1 MINPSYK
8 YVGAELVYDWTWGAV
23 WGYNFGVSS
32 SLAYDETAYT
42 IEEYLER
49 YTAWLA
55 GEYQKDGYSESEANY
70 IVDLMVA
77 SSEKMRK

>member
-1 MINPSYK
+1 M
-8 YVGAELVYDWTWGAV
+8 GAELVYDWTWGSV

-49 YTAWLA
+49 YTAWLV
-55 GEYQKDGYSESEANY
+55 G
-70 IVDLMVA
+70 
-77 SSEKMRK
+77 